1 MSSELAVLQDDVKT
15 RILQAP
21 DMILGDPDLMRAL
34 IDANERAMGGNIVD
48 LRGVAMDR
56 LEDRLT
62 RLEDTH
68 KSVIAAAYE
77 NLAGTNQ
84 IHRAILAFLEPLEFE
99 DFLTVLGTDIADILR
114 VGRVRL
120 VLESHEAGSADAAL
134 GQMGDILA
142 VVEPGFVETY
152 IGRGR
157 PPRQVTLRGATPDEA
172 MIFGPGQ
179 EWVRSEA
186 CIMLDFGE
194 GRLPGMLAFAS
205 DDPNHFT
212 PAQGTDLL
220 SFLGGVF
227 ERAMRR
233 WLG

>member
-1 MSSELAVLQDDVKT
+1 MTEQAAIADDVRT
-15 RILQAP
+15 RILAEP
-21 DMILGDPDLMRAL
+21 DVILEDPDVMRAL
-34 IDANERAMGGNIVD
+34 IAANERAMGGNIVD
-48 LRGVAMDR
+48 LRGVAMER
-56 LEDRLT
+56 LEDRLL

-84 IHRAILAFLEPLEFE
+84 VHRAILAFLDPLEFE
-99 DFLTVLGTDIADILR
+99 DFLRCLSTDIADILR

-120 VLESHEAGSADAAL
+120 ILESHSAESDPGLAEFAATL
-134 GQMGDILA
+134 SVA
-142 VVEPGFVETY
+142 EPGFVEHY

-157 PPRQVTLRGATPDEA
+157 PARQVTLRSVTEDAPLV
-172 MIFGPGQ
+172 FGTDA
-179 EWVRSEA
+179 EWIKSEA
-186 CIMLDFGE
+186 CIHLDFGE
-194 GRLPGMLAFAS
+194 GRLPGMLLFGS
-205 DDPNHFT
+205 EDPEHFT
-212 PAQGTDLL
+212 ASHGTDLL

>member
-1 MSSELAVLQDDVKT
+1 MSEPAVLADELRT
-15 RILQAP
+15 RILEAP
-21 DMILGDPDLMRAL
+21 DMILSDPDVMRAL
-34 IDANERAMGGNIVD
+34 IAANERAMGGNIVD

-56 LEDRLT
+56 LEDRLS
-62 RLEDTH
+62 RLEETH

-84 IHRAILAFLEPLEFE
+84 IHRAILAFLDPLDFE
-99 DFLTVLGTDIADILR
+99 SFLRILSTDITDILR
-114 VGRVRL
+114 VSQVRL
-120 VLESHEAGSADAAL
+120 VLESHEAGTADAAL
-134 GQMGDILA
+134 GQMGEILA

-157 PPRQVTLRGATPDEA
+157 PMRQVTLRPTTPAEA
-172 MIFGPGQ
+172 MIFGPGNS
-179 EWVRSEA
+179 WIASEA
-186 CIMLDFGE
+186 CILLDFGE

-205 DDPNHFT
+205 DDPQHFT
-212 PAQGTDLL
+212 PNQGTDLL
-220 SFLGGVF
+220 SFFGGVF

>member
-1 MSSELAVLQDDVKT
+1 MSEPAAMAEDMRA
-15 RILQAP
+15 RILEEP
-21 DMILGDPDLMRAL
+21 DVILGDADVMRAL
-34 IDANERAMGGNIVD
+34 IAANERAMGGNIVD
-48 LRGVAMDR
+48 LRGVAMER

-84 IHRAILAFLEPLEFE
+84 IHRAILSFLEPLHFE
-99 DFLTVLGTDIADILR
+99 DFLRCLGTDAADILR

-120 VLESHEAGSADAAL
+120 ILESHENAMDPALSGVSDVLSVAA
-134 GQMGDILA
+134 
-142 VVEPGFVETY
+142 PGYCEDY
-152 IGRGR
+152 AGRGR
-157 PPRQVTLRGATPDEA
+157 APRQVTLRGVAPGEGTLY
-172 MIFGPGQ
+172 GPTND
-179 EWVRSEA
+179 WVQSEA
-186 CIMLDFGE
+186 VILLDFGE
-194 GRLPGMLAFAS
+194 GRLPGMLAIAS
-205 DDPNHFT
+205 DDPHQFT
-212 PAQGTDLL
+212 TTQGTDLL